1 MALYFF
7 KFFYFLVPMVGWGWA
22 FFYYEVFRWVT
33 NFSTCWCLWLVGDG
47 RSSTM
52 KFSGELQFFLLVGTY
67 GWMGMGLVLLWSFQ
81 VSYKLFYLL
90 VPMVGWGWVFFY
102 YEVFRWV
109 ANFSTCWYLW
119 LDGDGPCST
128 MKFSGELQMFLL
140 VGAYV
145 VFFSFLTLQENTIIY
160 VHFQ

>member
-33 NFSTCWCLWLVGDG
+33 NFSTSWCLWLVGDG
-47 RSSTM
+47 PCSTM
-52 KFSGELQFFLLVGTY
+52 KFSGKLQIFLLLGTY
-67 GWMGMGLVLLWSFQ
+67 GWLEMGVLLLWSFQ
-81 VSYKLFYLL
+81 VSYTFFHLL
-90 VPMVGWGWVFFY
+90 VPMVGWGWALFY

-119 LDGDGPCST
+119 LDGDGYSST
-128 MKFSGELQMFLL
+128 MKFSGQLQIFLL

-145 VFFSFLTLQENTIIY
+145 VFFSFLTFQENTIIY